1 MPDVDLIKFITEREL
16 SNRMRLSDMRE
27 AGMLSRVDENVFDDA
42 VKLCARLLNVPVSLV
57 SMVDADRQFFKA
69 QTGLG
74 APWNETRETPLSHS
88 FCKHV
93 VDMNAPLIVNDARE
107 HELVKNN
114 GAIVDLN
121 VISYLGYP
129 IRNAGG
135 AVLGSFCVIDSKP
148 RDWTEDDLETVALVA
163 RGVEAEV
170 RRRLERSRADAVE
183 KSLREIIRT
192 VPVGIMIAETETG
205 RILYSN
211 DEIDKA
217 ANADTAKLGTVN
229 NLDQLVARHMD
240 ETPVKAEDY
249 PLYQAALLKQPVDSM
264 MFKLETPDGDERVM
278 DSWSRRIC
286 SDTLAIS
293 ASVDVTDA
301 LRQKQTIN
309 SLETK
314 LERILHSVSDAIVE
328 LDEDGNIVFF
338 NSAFQKSAK
347 LACDIDDAISYFTGK
362 NFVDMLDYATEAF
375 RNDLRQAIEAARLTG
390 EPSVLVTETNQNSFY
405 EVRVFKGGD
414 SAILVMRNVTAEHIK
429 TESREAL
436 LHELNH
442 RIKNL
447 FALTSGMIAMTSR
460 GIDDKDEFV
469 KVLRGR
475 INALAAAHDMVDI
488 GMRSKELQATSN
500 MSMRLLLDAM
510 CKPYR
515 DTRDFEI
522 KFTVDEIPLS
532 PGSLTSL
539 PLIFHELCTNAMKY
553 GAFRSPGGKL
563 HVSTRMI
570 DGDKAIIEWHET
582 CADPVDARGKDGFG
596 SQFLDLMIVRQLGG
610 SYESDLQGNGMLFR
624 MTLPKSAL

>member
-1 MPDVDLIKFITEREL
+1 MPDVNLIKFITEREL

-27 AGMLSRVDENVFDDA
+27 AGMLSRLDENVFDDA

-107 HELVKNN
+107 HDLVKDN

-129 IRNAGG
+129 IRNVGG
-135 AVLGSFCVIDSKP
+135 AVLGSFCVIDSQP
-148 RDWTEDDLETVALVA
+148 RDWTEEDLETVALVA

-170 RRRLERSRADAVE
+170 RRRLERARADAIE

-278 DSWSRRIC
+278 DTWSRRIC

-301 LRQKQTIN
+301 LRQKETIN
-309 SLETK
+309 ALESK
-314 LERILHSVSDAIVE
+314 LERIMNSVSDAICE
-328 LDEDGNIVFF
+328 LDADGNIVYF
-338 NSAFQKSAK
+338 NAAFQKGAK
-347 LACDIDDAISYFTGK
+347 RACGIDDAITYFTGR
-362 NFVDMLDYATEAF
+362 NFVDLLDVNEGF
-375 RNDLRQAIEAARLTG
+375 QNDLRNAITIARETG
-390 EPSVLVTETNQNSFY
+390 EPSVMVAEATKNNFY
-405 EVRVFKGGD
+405 EVRVFKNED

-429 TESREAL
+429 TETREAL

-447 FALTSGMIAMTSR
+447 FALTSGMIAMTAR

-488 GMRSKELQATSN
+488 GMRSKELKATSH
-500 MSMRLLLDAM
+500 MSMQLLLNAM

-515 DTRDFEI
+515 DTQDFEI
-522 KFTVDEIPLS
+522 EFTVDEIPLS

-563 HVSTRMI
+563 HVSARMI
-570 DGDKAIIEWHET
+570 EGDKALIEWHET

-596 SQFLDLMIVRQLGG
+596 SQFLDLMIARQLGG

-624 MTLPKSAL
+624 MTLPKTAL